1 MATDGTSPRYMV
13 LQNDRQRRKHDP
25 RSRGTEEEIEAV
37 RELQRKFLDEDRNE
51 CLAKL
56 RRGSSAAVKHCS
68 KPPRSRAQKATVSA
82 RKVSAIH
89 GGSCAERGL
98 QRYPKRYS
106 PSASGHH
113 ANAGDR
119 QSVR

>member
-89 GGSCAERGL
+89 GGSCADGL
-98 QRYPKRYS
+98 TEVP
-106 PSASGHH
+106 
-113 ANAGDR
+113 
-119 QSVR
+119 